1 MRPVVTPLAR
11 TAGRRARSVAVAA
24 TAIAGSAGV
33 GALSGSFARVL
44 RDARRTGDHPAEV
57 IVVFG
62 ARALPSGP
70 SSELRARL
78 DHAATLLGDRRAPL
92 VLCCGGIS
100 GEVDEGEVMRKY
112 LIEAGV
118 DAGSVEVAPGATTR
132 AAVASVRFAG
142 FSSMVAVT
150 SPYHLHRVMA
160 EARRAGVVCVGC
172 APPTTPESADPAI
185 RWVRI
190 ATEVMASVWYAL
202 PAQLTS
208 RIDTG
213 PTTFRHR
220 IPRAVVNQI
229 RRR

>member
-1 MRPVVTPLAR
+1 
-11 TAGRRARSVAVAA
+11 
-24 TAIAGSAGV
+24 
-33 GALSGSFARVL
+33 
-44 RDARRTGDHPAEV
+44 
-57 IVVFG
+57 
-62 ARALPSGP
+62 
-70 SSELRARL
+70 
-78 DHAATLLGDRRAPL
+78 
-92 VLCCGGIS
+92 
-100 GEVDEGEVMRKY
+100 
-112 LIEAGV
+112 
-118 DAGSVEVAPGATTR
+118 
-132 AAVASVRFAG
+132 
-142 FSSMVAVT
+142 MVAVT